1 MIPVRIPF
9 VILKKQKERMKGT
22 PLTEA
27 TFNYIVDTFAIEEAE
42 LLKIMQKR
50 AEDAG
55 VPMIMISEEQA
66 KFLGMFLKAIKAKR
80 VLDIGTLFGY
90 SAAIMAK
97 AIGNDGEVVTLEFDH
112 KHAEVARQ
120 NFKHLGLGN
129 ISLLQGPAL
138 DHMKTMADGIFDFI
152 IIDADKP
159 NYQNYLKEG
168 LRLIRNGGVIAGDNA
183 FAFGLLTEPIGAD
196 NPDYPNVL
204 AIREFNK
211 VFAAEGSMF
220 SAVVPVGDGLV
231 MGVVSKTGI

>member
-1 MIPVRIPF
+1 
-9 VILKKQKERMKGT
+9 MKGT
-22 PLTEA
+22 PLTES
-27 TFNYIVDTFAIEEAE
+27 TFNYIVDNFAGEEAK
-42 LLKIMQKR
+42 LLQLMQTR
-50 AEDAG
+50 AEEAG

-90 SAAIMAK
+90 SAAVMAK
-97 AIGNDGEVVTLEFDH
+97 ALGPEGEVVTLEFDP
-112 KHAEVARQ
+112 KHAEVARH
-120 NFKHLGLGN
+120 NFKHLELEN

-159 NYQNYLKEG
+159 NYQNYLQEG
-168 LRLIRNGGVIAGDNA
+168 LRLIKNGGVIAGDNA
-183 FAFGLLTEPIGAD
+183 FAFGLLTETLTPD

-211 VFAAEGSMF
+211 VFAAERSMF

-231 MGVVSKTGI
+231 MGVVSK